1 MRFQASH
8 LSYYGDASSS
18 GYPTIKANASLGT
31 RIDRESGCAVT
42 AVVKALKAASYA
54 GKNAAVFPSNPNCD
68 VSFGPKLE
76 AEVKKFQAA
85 RSLTADGVVGPKTY
99 AALGLVGKSTTRGS
113 TAAPATTPATKTP
126 ADASP
131 DIGPGQDI
139 PEETEEG
146 MDWRKIAMIGIP
158 SIMLLGVGAYL
169 LFGGKSSAAE

>member
-54 GKNAAVFPSNPNCD
+54 GKNASIFPSNPNCD

-99 AALGLVGKSTTRGS
+99 AALVLVGKSTTRGS
-113 TAAPATTPATKTP
+113 TAAPATTP
-126 ADASP
+126 ASP